1 MYKFPMLEY
10 SRGTVNVSAE
20 YTAADAGIL
29 PQSEIAMTATAHRQT
44 DNSKTAAATPQS
56 RAEQNHSVLPKQ
68 IINRKINGCRR

>member
-44 DNSKTAAATPQS
+44 DNSKTAAATRSPAPNRTIPFFQS
-56 RAEQNHSVLPKQ
+56 R
-68 IINRKINGCRR
+68 